1 MFADIIVD
9 ISVEALDKTYQYI
22 VPKRLESEIRIGTP
36 VQVPFGRGNRLL
48 KGFVIHLTEK
58 AVFDV
63 SRMKEIVSIATKQ
76 MPVESELLQVA
87 GFIRERYGSTM
98 NEAIKTVIPIRKKV
112 KSVEEHW
119 LTFAMEKN
127 KVKDILGEY
136 KRRRYAAKVRL
147 IEGMLAEGDVINR
160 RTAIQKYKANKAVI
174 DGLVKDGIVRVSK
187 ERIYRKAVPGTGTGK
202 TASTKTKRRTAE
214 NCGRF
219 CKRISRR
226 DTRNLFIIWDYRKRK
241 NRSLHAASQ

>member
-1 MFADIIVD
+1 
-9 ISVEALDKTYQYI
+9 
-22 VPKRLESEIRIGTP
+22 
-36 VQVPFGRGNRLL
+36 
-48 KGFVIHLTEK
+48 
-58 AVFDV
+58 
-63 SRMKEIVSIATKQ
+63 
-76 MPVESELLQVA
+76 
-87 GFIRERYGSTM
+87 
-98 NEAIKTVIPIRKKV
+98 
-112 KSVEEHW
+112 VEEHW

-174 DGLVKDGIVRVSK
+174 DGLVKDGIVREQRAHLPES
-187 ERIYRKAVPGTGTGK
+187 GTGTGAGK

-214 NCGRF
+214 NSGRF
-219 CKRISRR
+219 CKRIWRR
-226 DTRNLFIIWDYRKRK
+226 DTKNLFIIWDYRKWK